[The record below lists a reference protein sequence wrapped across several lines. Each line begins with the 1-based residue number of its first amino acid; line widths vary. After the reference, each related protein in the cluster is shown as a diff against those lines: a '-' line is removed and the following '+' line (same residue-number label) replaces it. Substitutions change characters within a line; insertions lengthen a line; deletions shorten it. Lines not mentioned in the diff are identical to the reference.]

1 MDKLAGSALWLS
13 LFKLVDE
20 KRIDID
26 FVHHRRAKKKE
37 LESPWFSHLY
47 TLLKQTPAKHSL
59 DLDSLYIYSDRI
71 NLVYKKTRWNCN
83 IRKF

>member
-37 LESPWFSHLY
+37 LESP
-47 TLLKQTPAKHSL
+47 
-59 DLDSLYIYSDRI
+59 
-71 NLVYKKTRWNCN
+71 
-83 IRKF
+83 